1 MTGLGLI
8 LLIVGLL
15 AFGQPLFV
23 IMGAVTAYCY
33 RFFGDGALQGMIED
47 IYFAANKDLLLAIPL
62 FILAGNLMTQGS
74 IARRLIRVATA
85 ITAPVP
91 AGLAVAAVFSCAI
104 FAAISGSSPVTLIAI
119 GGILYPALKKAQYP
133 DTLSVG
139 LLSAGGTLGIIIPPS
154 IPMIVFAIMAG
165 VSVTDLF
172 VAGVGPGILLT
183 ILLMIYCMYRGRSM
197 PRGRFNFNELS
208 EALRGGVFSL
218 LMPALIL
225 GGIYSGIFTA
235 TESAAIAV
243 GYAVVIELFVH
254 RELKARQIPQ
264 VLAETAELLGT
275 LFLILVLAVSLNKFM
290 TFEEIPQKL
299 VEILSSSISSKTTF
313 LIGVNLLLLVAGCFM
328 DALSAIL
335 VLAPLLTPLAIHYGV
350 HPVHFGILM
359 IVNLE
364 IGYLTPPV
372 GVNLFVASSI
382 FKEPLGAV
390 IRSVLPLIVV
400 MLVGLVII
408 TFVPE
413 ISLFLLKSPVPSVP

>member
-1 MTGLGLI
+1 MTSLGLI
-8 LLIVGLL
+8 ALIVGLL

-33 RFFGDGALQGMIED
+33 AFLGDGQLQGMIED
-47 IYFAANKDLLLAIPL
+47 MFFAANKDLLLAIPL
-62 FILAGNLMTQGS
+62 FILAGNLMTQGG
-74 IARRLIRVATA
+74 IARRLIRVATS

-119 GGILYPALKKAQYP
+119 GGIMYPALKSANYP
-133 DTLSVG
+133 QTLSVG

-172 VAGVGPGILLT
+172 MAGVGPGILLT
-183 ILLMIYCMYRGRSM
+183 ILLMGYCIYRGRDL
-197 PRGRFNFNELS
+197 PRGRFSFTEFTS
-208 EALRGGVFSL
+208 ALKGGVFSL
-218 LMPALIL
+218 LMPAIIL

-243 GYAVVIELFVH
+243 AYALVIEFFVH
-254 RELKARQIPQ
+254 RELKLSKVPG

-275 LFLILVLAVSLNKFM
+275 LFLILVFAVSLNKFM
-290 TFEEIPQKL
+290 TYEQIPQAL
-299 VEILSSSISSKTTF
+299 VEVLSRSIESKTTF
-313 LIGVNLLLLVAGCFM
+313 LVGVNFLLLVAGCFM

-335 VLAPLLTPLAIHYGV
+335 VLAPLLTPIAIHYGV
-350 HPVHFGILM
+350 NPIHFGVLM

-372 GVNLFVASSI
+372 GVNLFVASSV

-390 IRSVLPLIVV
+390 IKAVLPLIVV
-400 MLVGLVII
+400 LLLGLGIV
-408 TFVPE
+408 TFVPQL
-413 ISLFLLKSPVPSVP
+413 SLLFLK

>member
-1 MTGLGLI
+1 MTALGLV
-8 LLIVGLL
+8 LLIVALL
-15 AFGQPLFV
+15 LLGQPLFV
-23 IMGAVTAYCY
+23 ILGSVTAYCY
-33 RFFGDGALQGMIED
+33 RFLGDGEISGMIED

-62 FILAGNLMTQGS
+62 FILAGNLMTQGG

-91 AGLAVAAVFSCAI
+91 AGLAVAAVLSCAI

-119 GGILYPALKKAQYP
+119 GGVLYPALRKASYP
-133 DTLSVG
+133 DTLSLG

-165 VSVTDLF
+165 VSVNDLF
-172 VAGVGPGILLT
+172 IAGVGPGLVLT
-183 ILLMIYCMYRGRSM
+183 ILLMGYAAFSGRHL
-197 PRGRFNFNELS
+197 PRGSFSPAELAS
-208 EALRGGVFSL
+208 ALKDGVFAL
-218 LMPALIL
+218 LMPAMIL
-225 GGIYSGIFTA
+225 GGIYSGFFTA

-243 GYAVVIELFVH
+243 AYALAVEFAIH
-254 RELKARQIPQ
+254 RELKFSQLPS

-275 LFLILVLAVSLNKFM
+275 LFLILVFAVSLNKYM
-290 TFEEIPQKL
+290 TFEEVPQRL
-299 VEILSSSISSKTTF
+299 VTLLAASIASKTAF
-313 LIGVNLLLLVAGCFM
+313 LIGVNALLLVAGCFM

-335 VLAPLLTPLAIHYGV
+335 VLAPLLTPMAIHYGV
-350 HPVHFGILM
+350 DPVHFGVMM

-382 FKEPLGAV
+382 FKRPIGDV

-400 MLVGLVII
+400 LLVGLSII

-413 ISLFLLKSPVPSVP
+413 ISLTLVK